1 LCMGSDSDFSTR
13 EICRSFRKNP
23 TKAEAL
29 LWDSLRNRSIGKK
42 FRRQYPTEGF
52 ILDFYCP
59 ELKICIEIDGQIHKN
74 EEQLKYDQERSRTL
88 KEQGISILRF
98 WNSEVLNDLPS
109 VLKTIDDFIRSIK

>member
-1 LCMGSDSDFSTR
+1 MEPDSDFSTR

-29 LWDSLRNRSIGKK
+29 LWDSLRNRRLGYK
-42 FRRQYPTEGF
+42 FRRQYPTDGY
-52 ILDFYCP
+52 IIDFYCP

-74 EEQLKYDQERSRTL
+74 EEQKKYDWERSRIL

-98 WNSEVLNDLPS
+98 WNSDVLNNLPN
-109 VLKTIDDFIRSIK
+109 VLRSIEDFIRSNN